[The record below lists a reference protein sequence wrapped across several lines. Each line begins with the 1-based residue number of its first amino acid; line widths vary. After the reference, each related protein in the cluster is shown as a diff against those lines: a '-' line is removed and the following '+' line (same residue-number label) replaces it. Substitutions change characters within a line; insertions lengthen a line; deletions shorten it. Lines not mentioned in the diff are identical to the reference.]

1 MKNKLI
7 IVFLILFKF
16 EAKAEN
22 LIIEA
27 KNITLDKDK
36 VTTVFENGVVVR
48 AKNKT
53 IKSDYVKYDKK
64 KGYLLIKGKIV
75 AEDDKKN
82 IIYSEQAEY
91 FENEQVFKTNG
102 ATNIITSEKYS
113 VEGQDISIDNKKRI
127 IKSDKE
133 TIIQDLDGNRISLNN
148 FEYKV
153 KGNIFRSIGLVKIQD
168 KTENIYEFSQVYIDT
183 KKKEILGT
191 DIKAFLNQENFK
203 INPDNKPR
211 IFANTMGLS
220 EKVSSFN
227 KSIFTICD
235 YRKNDKCPPWTI
247 QATQMLHDNIKK
259 TIYYDHAVVKVYNIP
274 IFYFPKLSHPDPTVD
289 RRSGFLPPTLT
300 DSKNLGAGVSIPYF
314 FNLNKDKNFTVTSKI
329 FASENPLLLGEYHQA
344 FNNASL
350 LADFGFTE
358 GYKKTSATKKEGDKS
373 HFFSKFVKNFKGKNN
388 SENSFGLE
396 VQHVSN
402 DKYLKLYKIK
412 SNLVDYNNDTLESYI
427 NFTHEKDDLFFGL
440 NASIYETL

>member
-7 IVFLILFKF
+7 ILFLILFKF

-148 FEYKV
+148 FEYK
-153 KGNIFRSIGLVKIQD
+153 GNGSRF
-168 KTENIYEFSQVYIDT
+168 
-183 KKKEILGT
+183 
-191 DIKAFLNQENFK
+191 
-203 INPDNKPR
+203 
-211 IFANTMGLS
+211 
-220 EKVSSFN
+220 
-227 KSIFTICD
+227 
-235 YRKNDKCPPWTI
+235 
-247 QATQMLHDNIKK
+247 
-259 TIYYDHAVVKVYNIP
+259 
-274 IFYFPKLSHPDPTVD
+274 
-289 RRSGFLPPTLT
+289 
-300 DSKNLGAGVSIPYF
+300 
-314 FNLNKDKNFTVTSKI
+314 
-329 FASENPLLLGEYHQA
+329 
-344 FNNASL
+344 
-350 LADFGFTE
+350 
-358 GYKKTSATKKEGDKS
+358 
-373 HFFSKFVKNFKGKNN
+373 
-388 SENSFGLE
+388 
-396 VQHVSN
+396 
-402 DKYLKLYKIK
+402 
-412 SNLVDYNNDTLESYI
+412 
-427 NFTHEKDDLFFGL
+427 
-440 NASIYETL
+440 